1 MAYQKLDRTRA
12 DKNSVTNR
20 NTKLGNKLLADW
32 TSEPI
37 DRIELE
43 DDAQRRKWWVIY
55 EKINGPR

>member
-43 DDAQRRKWWVIY
+43 DDPQGRKWWVIY

>member
-32 TSEPI
+32 TSERI

-43 DDAQRRKWWVIY
+43 DDPQGRKWWVIY
-55 EKINGPR
+55 KKINGP